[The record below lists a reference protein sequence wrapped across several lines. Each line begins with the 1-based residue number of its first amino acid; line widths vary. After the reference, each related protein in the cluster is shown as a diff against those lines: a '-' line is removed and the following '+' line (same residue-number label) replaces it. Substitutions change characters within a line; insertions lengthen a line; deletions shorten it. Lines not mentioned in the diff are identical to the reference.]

1 MSLTRSLNAVEI
13 RVLGALMEKE
23 QTTPDHYP
31 LTVNALMAACN
42 QKSNREPVT
51 ALTETEV
58 VGTLDALRSDVL
70 AWGSEG
76 ARVEHWEHR
85 LDRRWHL
92 SSKSKAL
99 MTLLLLRGPQTPGEL
114 KNRSE
119 RMHAFSSADEVEAVL
134 EELAEG
140 GDDALVRTLPRRPG
154 QRESRW
160 MHRVGTEEVEAL
172 YGTGTAA
179 AAPAAAPTLA
189 PTSAPGSTASAR
201 PAAPSLAPPSSSRQI
216 EDRLEALESAVEG
229 LREELTAL
237 RRRLGD
243 LD

>member
-1 MSLTRSLNAVEI
+1 MSLTRALSPIEI

-31 LTVNALMAACN
+31 LTVNALIAACN
-42 QKSNREPVT
+42 QKTNREPVT
-51 ALTETEV
+51 ALGETEV
-58 VGTLDALRSDVL
+58 VETLDSLRADVI

-76 ARVEHWEHR
+76 ARAEHWEHR

-92 SSKSKAL
+92 SPKTKAV
-99 MTLLLLRGPQTPGEL
+99 MTLLLLRGPQTSGEL
-114 KNRSE
+114 KSRSE
-119 RMHAFSSADEVEAVL
+119 RMHRFPSVEEVEEVL

-140 GDDALVRTLPRRPG
+140 GDDALVRKLPRQPG

-160 MHRVGTEEVEAL
+160 MHRVGTEEVDAL
-172 YGTGTAA
+172 YGTGAA
-179 AAPAAAPTLA
+179 AASSAAPPA
-189 PTSAPGSTASAR
+189 RVPASPTPSR
-201 PAAPSLAPPSSSRQI
+201 PARGLIPSDRVES
-216 EDRLEALESAVEG
+216 RLEALGTAVEE

-243 LD
+243 LE